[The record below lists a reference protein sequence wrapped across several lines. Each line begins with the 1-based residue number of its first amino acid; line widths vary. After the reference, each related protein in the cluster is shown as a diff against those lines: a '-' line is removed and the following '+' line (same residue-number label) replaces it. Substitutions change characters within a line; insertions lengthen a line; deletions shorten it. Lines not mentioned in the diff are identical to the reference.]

1 VTIAG
6 PVVVGNFNTSNAI
19 TQINTNGGNISIPGA
34 VSAYSGTGR
43 DYMAL
48 VYANLYDAEAGAVT
62 GSSTDI
68 YLRFNPGNQFFN
80 SVPGMAASYSIQY
93 LVVAGGGGG
102 GASWAGAYSG
112 GGGGGGGVANG
123 TYSFTGS
130 PLAISVGAG
139 GDVSSSGND
148 SYLETIKSGGGGGGG
163 NWNTTLGLVGRGGTG
178 YTAGG
183 GGGGAGSNT
192 GAGQSGGTGTQRN
205 GGSGAWSGSL
215 TNFGGSGGG
224 AVGNGANFNSGG
236 FGYSSSITGVAISY
250 GEGAACQGTPVA
262 NTGGGGGAQG
272 YGTYTGADGAVI
284 LRFALPNASALNAAS
299 LSTAFHLN
307 AIAGSVT
314 LSSTVANLSNLEI
327 TAGAASTIT
336 GPVTGTGSLLK
347 TGSGTLTLSGD
358 NRYSGGTTVTT
369 GTLVL
374 NDTAPMDGLGVIV
387 GTLNINQNGTVQLTG
402 LASALGYN
410 ANRVTTININGGVL
424 EAASG
429 QQHIWNLTG
438 GLNFNG
444 GGTLRTNGGTS
455 AAAATSY
462 FEWGVTNITITNP
475 TSPAEIAGRINLR
488 NDLGTSVFTV
498 ADGAAENDLLI
509 SAAITEA
516 NGSSLTKTGAGKLT
530 FTGSNSYSGTTTIS
544 AGILQIGNGGTSGT
558 ISAAGVT
565 NNAALVFNRSND
577 FTISNAISGTGTVN
591 KTGAGILTLSG
602 GNSYSGLT
610 TISQSILKCGSN
622 TALGTIAG
630 STTIVD
636 GAALDL
642 NGINY
647 STAEPLTINGTGV
660 SASGVLYNSTTTIAT
675 FAGPI
680 TLASNVTINGKDAD
694 LTLSGTINGAYA
706 LEIISTNKA
715 FSQTGIVGATSA
727 PVSYTINTGS
737 GLITKGAAA
746 TVAGPITLD
755 GGQISLSST
764 TTSTL
769 TNAAIT
775 ARSKSYINNASASTI
790 TTQVGNVLLSANV
803 DDATDGDAT
812 TNGYIL
818 FGSGLTVATNGGNI
832 TLGGGDAIASGYA
845 VGTSAYPYEGL
856 RVDGTLN
863 INSGGG
869 NITMRGK
876 SYLAN
881 TGSAAW
887 GLGFWNLSTGT
898 INSGVGT
905 ILLDGLSQ
913 SYGGTY
919 NSGLFNNGALTLT
932 SSNTTS
938 DAIKFIGKSTGING
952 ESWGIEAESNLSLIA
967 TGDGGG
973 ITMSSS
979 QQNTASNLD
988 IVLRGETNILAK
1000 SGPINLLG
1008 GQSGG
1013 ISGGTMWIGTTMNI
1027 GSKAISEVTSSSSN
1041 IVMQYDQHSFS
1052 AYPNV
1057 ATSGSVTWKPYSA
1070 SFVAAVNT
1078 VWFNWNQNSQ
1088 NMSSLTI
1095 GKSGSTADVTFGS
1108 ALTTQCP
1115 VSVYGGT
1122 IAFNAALNLNSNS
1135 LNLETSTAVTQTAAI
1150 SVGSLGITGAGT
1162 VTLNNTS
1169 NTIETIAAG
1178 TTSSRVGSLS
1188 LTDASGG
1195 ITVDSVGSATGINT
1209 NAGVVLVETLSGNI
1223 NLNQSISTNNT
1234 TTSAIILNAGK
1245 SSAIGSGSSGDI
1257 IVNGTPTITMSTG
1270 GIAKLYSGVEI
1281 NSTGLTTLAGGAS
1294 NVRYNYD
1301 ETTTTFSPVLA
1312 VNNKYAI
1319 YRTVTGVGDLTIVS
1333 SGGDALNSTWA
1344 YSNGTISTKT
1354 TPVNINASVLENYL
1368 SSGPLTIESGNITF
1382 NASVTN
1388 TAANALT
1395 CNGNTSLG
1403 NTITATVNSAITNGG
1418 NIVFNT
1424 GDFAVN
1430 SSITGTASASI
1441 TVNAT
1446 GGVSTAGTTRRT
1458 IGTLG
1463 GNITINADSD
1473 ANGSGQ
1479 MNLDYLT
1486 FNPSSGNTIIRGET
1500 ISWDI
1505 AADNQKPY
1513 INGTGSFTFESSD
1526 AAFGQA
1532 VYSYWFVID
1541 QDSNGISA
1549 YTFGKV
1555 GNTVNVYINSTFTIA
1570 GPINVYGGYVEFT
1583 GNITS
1588 SANGDIFVKSII
1600 NGNNPSVYIGAV
1612 TINKSA
1618 GTGTLTFQSSGRV
1631 LNYGTIS
1638 ATGTGRLNVVMW
1650 SDYDNS
1656 NNDGGISHMGTI
1668 STNGGHVWMGGS
1680 NSTSGSYTWN
1690 DLTVGD
1696 GPSIGS
1702 GGYNA
1707 NAMDIWGNI
1716 TTNGGDFFAWA
1727 GTGVSG
1733 GTNGIA
1739 SNSNYIINTGVG
1751 NITFIASAIANTF
1764 QFTTTGQISLA
1775 PNGGS
1780 YASALTFGGTLTSGN
1795 FTFNTSHYNGLVINN
1810 MSSVGGLT
1818 VGQYSGLLNSG
1829 TAVNLGNTSNITF
1842 NSAATIAG
1850 PISIYGGTIEVNENL
1865 NTAAGTT
1872 LGDILIKASGDI
1884 SLASAKSI
1892 TTSGGDVILWSDS
1905 DANGGFILLND
1916 NVTINSINGSTN
1928 SNLSGGGK
1936 IILAGGAD
1944 DGSNG
1949 GIALDGI
1956 PDGSA
1961 KSSISN
1967 GIKIGSTT
1975 ANFSQFYSGGGD
1987 ILIRGLSTNNNVTNV
2002 NNIGVYQFGKFTANS
2017 GTGAIAITGQSTNF
2031 YGLNFVEPI
2040 SNVTTGATHL
2050 SLISHKASGTAISIN
2065 GSSSATHGVV
2075 FNYNN
2080 PKEILAT
2087 GGGAIVI
2094 TGSGAG
2100 SGNGIFLQN
2109 QDVLATSGAIT
2120 LIGGAKG
2127 IYTANAGMNLG
2138 LKVGS
2143 TIASS
2148 SSDIS
2153 LISDSFS
2160 FVNTSNIN
2168 TSGKVTLESNADSFL
2183 NTLTFP
2189 ISNLTL
2195 STNVS
2200 GLTVGK
2206 TTNTSAITFGT
2217 ATSIAGP
2224 ITAYGGII
2232 TLDANLTTTNNGA
2245 ISLYTD
2251 NALGGLTSTAR
2262 VITAAGSFNYIP
2274 RSDFFSVPVTYPIT
2288 NLNLTSSGLLIGKPT
2303 NTAAITF
2310 GNATTIAGPITAYGG
2325 TITLDANLTTT
2336 NNGNISLYSDNPL
2349 GLSASRTINAAGAFK
2364 YIPRVTTFTADV
2376 TYPIANL
2383 TATSTGLTIGNT
2395 TNDKNITI
2403 SQEVIGGAGIEL
2415 YGNNLNINA
2424 NLKTTLGGAMYLK
2437 GNTTIAAEKYIES
2450 NGNFTHDGNLT
2461 FKSTATGTAA
2471 FGSLGGNF
2479 YTVSGTTTVE
2489 RYIPAKRGWRLLT
2502 APLKGSSNNSIF
2514 YNWQNNG
2521 AAGDNSTGMVLWDP
2535 QGTATPTSSNNGL
2548 FQGPQANIY
2557 SYATGWQG
2565 VSNTNTTNLFET
2577 NNTNAFLVF
2586 TTGPHAANTIS
2597 NSAAPSVTTLK
2608 PKGTLITGNVP
2619 HSLIAN
2625 QYKLIANP
2633 YASPINTETLIQANS
2648 GAKAWLLDPTIGTYG
2663 GYVAYDG
2670 TNWSLTPSVASDK
2683 YIQSGQGF
2691 FVRNASNATFTISE
2705 SNKII
2710 GNSNTWFN
2718 RTATDDLATDK
2729 IRVLLY
2735 KQDNAE
2741 WLLADGILAVN
2752 SSNGNTAVDDTDT
2765 NKITNFNENIMF
2777 RNGATN
2783 LAIEYSALPL
2793 VGYVQP
2799 MRLTATT
2806 VQPYQLR
2813 LFTEN
2818 YTNTAAIPFL
2828 EDTVAGTF
2836 TPIPTDGSVLTMPFT
2851 GIAATSTVPD
2861 QRFRIVYQEEALN
2874 NESFTPLWATVY
2886 PNPVKDGFVNVHLNA
2901 IEATANFSITNLVGQ
2916 LVYKGKLESI
2926 QNTIA
2931 LPQLPEGVYLL
2942 SILQDGKRF
2951 TTKLYIN

>member
-1 VTIAG
+1 MNLRKAFGVLIVKNIISFNKLYKMKISKLVLIFLISTIASAQNLTISSSGQTGPSGTNWSISGNTLTVTGTANIAASVIESKLASSSLSIQGNSTSFAVSISQNITSTSSGNGLTIGAANNTGNVLFNNAVSLAGAVTIFGGRVSIAEAFSLSGSNNLSITSINTTIIGTTTVGGMVLIYSTGNFILGTNITAGTGFPLTATGGFTKTGTGTSYLFSTINTTNTAVSIAG

-19 TQINTNGGNISIPGA
+19 TKINSNGGNISIPGA

-43 DYMAL
+43 DYMTL
-48 VYANLYDAEAGAVT
+48 VYTSLYDAVGGAVT
-62 GSSTDI
+62 GSTTDI

-102 GASWAGAYSG
+102 GASWAGSYSG
-112 GGGGGGGVANG
+112 GGAGGGGVANG

-236 FGYSSSITGVAISY
+236 SGYSSSITGVAISY

-307 AIAGSVT
+307 AVAGSVT
-314 LSSTVANLSNLEI
+314 LGSTVANLSNIEV
-327 TAGAASTIT
+327 TAGSASSIT
-336 GPVTGTGSLLK
+336 GPITGSGSLLK
-347 TGSGTLTLSGD
+347 TGTGALTLSGD
-358 NRYSGGTTVTT
+358 NRYTGGTTVTT

-374 NDTAPMDGLGVIV
+374 NDTAPIDGQGVIV
-387 GTLNINQNGTVQLTG
+387 GTLTINQNGTVQLTG
-402 LASALGYN
+402 DAAALGWN
-410 ANRVTTININGGVL
+410 TNRVTTLNINGGVL

-444 GGTLRTNGGTS
+444 GGTVKSNGGTS
-455 AAAATSY
+455 NAAANSY
-462 FEWGVTNITITNP
+462 FEWGATNITITNP

-488 NDLGTSVFTV
+488 SDLGGITFTV
-498 ADGAAENDLLI
+498 ADGVADNDLLI
-509 SAAITEA
+509 SAAITE
-516 NGSSLTKTGAGKLT
+516 SSAPTITKSGAGKLT
-530 FTGSNSYSGTTTIS
+530 FTGVNSYTNTTTIS
-544 AGILQIGNGGTSGT
+544 AGTLQIGNGGTSGT

-565 NNAALVFNRSND
+565 NNAALIFNRSDNY
-577 FTISNAISGTGTVN
+577 TISNAISGTGTVT
-591 KTGAGILTLSG
+591 KIGAGILTLSG

-636 GAALDL
+636 GTALDL

-647 STAEPLTINGTGV
+647 STAEPITVYGTGV
-660 SASGVLYNSTTTIAT
+660 SSSGVLYNSSTTAAT

-680 TLASNVTINGKDAD
+680 TLASNATINGKDAD

-706 LEIISTNKA
+706 LQVISTNKT
-715 FSQTGIVGATSA
+715 FSQTGIVGGTSA

-737 GLITKGAAA
+737 GLISKDAAA
-746 TVAGPITLD
+746 TVAGPVTLD
-755 GGQISLSST
+755 GGQISLSAAT
-764 TTSTL
+764 TITL
-769 TNAAIT
+769 ANTDIV
-775 ARSKSYINNASASTI
+775 ARSKTYIKNSTVSTV
-790 TTQVGNVLLSANV
+790 TTQGGNVLLASNI

-818 FGSGLTVATNGGNI
+818 FGSGLTINTNGGNI
-832 TLGGGDAIASGYA
+832 TLGGGDATASSYA
-845 VGTSAYPYEGL
+845 LGTSAYPYEGL
-856 RVDGTLN
+856 RIDGTLN
-863 INSGGG
+863 FNSGGG

-898 INSGVGT
+898 INSGAGT

-932 SSNTTS
+932 SSNTTL

-1013 ISGGTMWIGTTMNI
+1013 ISGGTMWIGSTMNI
-1027 GSKAISEVTSSSSN
+1027 GSKALSEVTSSSSN
-1041 IVMQYDQHSFS
+1041 IVMQYDNHSFA

-1070 SFVAAVNT
+1070 SFAAAVNT
-1078 VWFNWNQNSQ
+1078 LWFNWNQNSQ

-1115 VSVYGGT
+1115 VSVFGGT

-1135 LNLETSTAVTQTAAI
+1135 LNLDASTAVTQAAAI
-1150 SVGSLGITGAGT
+1150 SVGALGITGAGT

-1178 TTSSRVGSLS
+1178 TTGSRVGSLS

-1195 ITVDSVGSATGINT
+1195 ITVGSVGSATGINT
-1209 NAGVVLVETLSGNI
+1209 NAGVVLVETLSGNL

-1234 TTSAIILNAGK
+1234 TASAIILNAGK
-1245 SSAIGSGSSGDI
+1245 SSAIGNGSSGDI
-1257 IVNGTPTITMSTG
+1257 IVNGTPTITMGTG
-1270 GIAKLYSGVEI
+1270 GIAKLFSGVEI
-1281 NSTGLTTLAGGAS
+1281 NSTGLSTLVGGAS
-1294 NVRYNYD
+1294 NVRNNYD

-1312 VNNKYAI
+1312 ANNKYAI
-1319 YRTVTGVGDLTIVS
+1319 YRTVLGVGDLTIVS
-1333 SGGDALNSTWA
+1333 TGGDALNSTWT

-1388 TAANALT
+1388 TTANVLT
-1395 CNGNTSLG
+1395 CNGTTSLG
-1403 NTITATVNSAITNGG
+1403 NTITTTVNSAITNGG

-1430 SSITGTASASI
+1430 SLITGTASASI

-1446 GGVSTAGTTRRT
+1446 GNVSTTGTTRRT
-1458 IGTLG
+1458 IGTSG
-1463 GNITINADSD
+1463 GNITINADKD
-1473 ANGSGQ
+1473 ANGTGQ

-1505 AADNQKPY
+1505 SSDNQKPY

-1526 AAFGQA
+1526 VAFGQA
-1532 VYSYWFVID
+1532 IYSYWFVID
-1541 QDSNGISA
+1541 QDANGISA
-1549 YTFGKV
+1549 LNFGKV
-1555 GNTVNVYINSTFTIA
+1555 GNSSNIYFNSALTIA
-1570 GPINVYGGYVEFT
+1570 GPINVYGGYVEVTGNLTSSAT
-1583 GNITS
+1583 GNILLKGISGGQDVVVTS
-1588 SANGDIFVKSII
+1588 
-1600 NGNNPSVYIGAV
+1600 
-1612 TINKSA
+1612 TISKTA
-1618 GTGTLTFQSSGRV
+1618 GTGTLTMQSNGRV
-1631 LNYGTIS
+1631 NTSGAITAS
-1638 ATGTGRLNVVMW
+1638 GTGVLNVVMW
-1650 SDYDNS
+1650 SDFDGDNS
-1656 NNDGGISHMGTI
+1656 GGGVSQSGPIT
-1668 STNGGHVWMGGS
+1668 TNGGHVWLGGS
-1680 NSTSGSYTWN
+1680 NTNGGSYIWKG
-1690 DLTVGD
+1690 LTVGD
-1696 GPSIGS
+1696 GPSIGGS
-1702 GGYNA
+1702 NA
-1707 NAMDIWGNI
+1707 NALDFYNNI
-1716 TTNGGDFFAWA
+1716 TTNGGDCFVWA
-1727 GTGVSG
+1727 GNGNG

-1739 SNSNYIINTGVG
+1739 SNGTRVINTGAG
-1751 NITFIASAIANTF
+1751 NITLISSVTSGTIGL
-1764 QFTTTGQISLA
+1764 TTTGLISLL

-1810 MSSVGGLT
+1810 LSTVGGLT
-1818 VGQYSGLLNSG
+1818 IGKYTELLNSG
-1829 TAVNLGNTSNITF
+1829 TAVNLGNTSDITIS
-1842 NSAATIAG
+1842 SAATIAG
-1850 PISIYGGTIEVNENL
+1850 PISIYGGTIVVNGNL

-1892 TTSGGDVILWSDS
+1892 TTNGGDVILWSNSDNGTSDGSISLRNASSITTGSNSIPGGSVWLGGGSDGATWNGLSVGSGYAVPGTLFTPSNGGSNLSGAIYLEGSSINTFNGHIKLAADASNSSFGLLTYAVNSIDAKAGKIELDGNATNAAATNASGFLFGIHDISIASIMNLTSSASDVAIKISGVGRGTGDAVALSGTVNALSTGTGEISINGNAIGTGRSIIAGNYYSGILNAFASSGKIALNGGTKAVQVAVQVIGGNTVGPSKINLGKGAGIINSSSDVFITADNIALAASGIAVNSTGKVTVESSSSSFASALTFPIANLSIANTVSGLTLGKPTNTQNITFSSAATIGGPITVYGGTIAVNENLNTAAGTTLGDILLKASGDISLASAKSITTNGGDVILWSDS

-1936 IILAGGAD
+1936 IILAGGTD

-1961 KSSISN
+1961 KSSTSN

-1987 ILIRGLSTNNNVTNV
+1987 ILIRGLSTNNDSNV

-2040 SNVTTGATHL
+2040 SNITTGATHL

-2109 QDVLATSGAIT
+2109 QDILATSGAIT
-2120 LIGGAKG
+2120 LFGGAKG
-2127 IYTANAGMNLG
+2127 IYSANMGMNIG

-2183 NTLTFP
+2183 STLTFP

-2195 STNVS
+2195 ST
-2200 GLTVGK
+2200 
-2206 TTNTSAITFGT
+2206 
-2217 ATSIAGP
+2217 
-2224 ITAYGGII
+2224 
-2232 TLDANLTTTNNGA
+2232 
-2245 ISLYTD
+2245 
-2251 NALGGLTSTAR
+2251 
-2262 VITAAGSFNYIP
+2262 
-2274 RSDFFSVPVTYPIT
+2274 
-2288 NLNLTSSGLLIGKPT
+2288 
-2303 NTAAITF
+2303 
-2310 GNATTIAGPITAYGG
+2310 
-2325 TITLDANLTTT
+2325 
-2336 NNGNISLYSDNPL
+2336 
-2349 GLSASRTINAAGAFK
+2349 
-2364 YIPRVTTFTADV
+2364 
-2376 TYPIANL
+2376 
-2383 TATSTGLTIGNT
+2383 
-2395 TNDKNITI
+2395 
-2403 SQEVIGGAGIEL
+2403 
-2415 YGNNLNINA
+2415 
-2424 NLKTTLGGAMYLK
+2424 
-2437 GNTTIAAEKYIES
+2437 
-2450 NGNFTHDGNLT
+2450 
-2461 FKSTATGTAA
+2461 
-2471 FGSLGGNF
+2471 
-2479 YTVSGTTTVE
+2479 
-2489 RYIPAKRGWRLLT
+2489 
-2502 APLKGSSNNSIF
+2502 
-2514 YNWQNNG
+2514 
-2521 AAGDNSTGMVLWDP
+2521 
-2535 QGTATPTSSNNGL
+2535 
-2548 FQGPQANIY
+2548 
-2557 SYATGWQG
+2557 
-2565 VSNTNTTNLFET
+2565 
-2577 NNTNAFLVF
+2577 
-2586 TTGPHAANTIS
+2586 
-2597 NSAAPSVTTLK
+2597 
-2608 PKGTLITGNVP
+2608 
-2619 HSLIAN
+2619 
-2625 QYKLIANP
+2625 
-2633 YASPINTETLIQANS
+2633 
-2648 GAKAWLLDPTIGTYG
+2648 
-2663 GYVAYDG
+2663 
-2670 TNWSLTPSVASDK
+2670 
-2683 YIQSGQGF
+2683 
-2691 FVRNASNATFTISE
+2691 
-2705 SNKII
+2705 
-2710 GNSNTWFN
+2710 
-2718 RTATDDLATDK
+2718 
-2729 IRVLLY
+2729 
-2735 KQDNAE
+2735 
-2741 WLLADGILAVN
+2741 
-2752 SSNGNTAVDDTDT
+2752 
-2765 NKITNFNENIMF
+2765 
-2777 RNGATN
+2777 
-2783 LAIEYSALPL
+2783 
-2793 VGYVQP
+2793 
-2799 MRLTATT
+2799 
-2806 VQPYQLR
+2806 
-2813 LFTEN
+2813 
-2818 YTNTAAIPFL
+2818 
-2828 EDTVAGTF
+2828 
-2836 TPIPTDGSVLTMPFT
+2836 
-2851 GIAATSTVPD
+2851 
-2861 QRFRIVYQEEALN
+2861 
-2874 NESFTPLWATVY
+2874 
-2886 PNPVKDGFVNVHLNA
+2886 
-2901 IEATANFSITNLVGQ
+2901 
-2916 LVYKGKLESI
+2916 
-2926 QNTIA
+2926 
-2931 LPQLPEGVYLL
+2931 
-2942 SILQDGKRF
+2942 
-2951 TTKLYIN
+2951 